1 MSQTHN
7 SRSTGAKKR
16 RTLIFLISAVL
27 CTSAYATPKV
37 VIISLDG
44 ATPRIVDQ
52 LNASGQLDPN
62 EGINLL
68 RAKGFSAQQ
77 NITIAPSLTAAA
89 HIAIA
94 TGSIAAANDVVSNTF
109 HLVASP
115 INFTISGFGAP
126 IGGYLI
132 DGPAQSPTLTA
143 VPLWQ
148 PLLENNK
155 TVATA
160 TWPGGDGV
168 NVTVPGIP
176 QSPIVQPAAERTV
189 TYTVPFGS
197 ATAPFQ
203 RGFPLTAANFAPAP
217 AQTVADLIT
226 AGHTSFSPVLQADL
240 ETFSSGGQ
248 SYSIKVAAL
257 DTTNDGMTNY
267 DTLVMFDT
275 NHGAILGPFTPTPL
289 GTGPAYIQP
298 STKISALFY
307 LEGHS
312 NKGGVRYFV
321 SQLAPDLSTVRIARS
336 SVSFIPRNAAVVAD
350 VDDINDHVGF
360 WQPQADFRIVERIDG
375 PPPTFTS
382 FPDTELE
389 AIYEELVREFV
400 TYQTNVARRA
410 ISRFPNVDLAMIYIE
425 QPDGSEHQFLAVDP
439 RQATNPTD
447 PTSIG
452 QNQDPAKLAR
462 YRNYIAIAYQVANQ
476 AVQRVIDTVG
486 TDANGVPNSNIFV
499 VSDHGFD
506 PFHTAVNANAFL
518 AANNFDSTKVRAVTS
533 GPAVNFYINL
543 AGRERNGTVTR
554 MEYLSLQ
561 QQLDRKSV
569 V

>member
-1 MSQTHN
+1 MTPTHN
-7 SRSTGAKKR
+7 SGFNCTKKR
-16 RTLIFLISAVL
+16 RLVTLLISTMICAN
-27 CTSAYATPKV
+27 AHATPKA

-44 ATPRIVDQ
+44 ATPRIIDQ
-52 LNASGQLDPN
+52 LNAAGQLNAN
-62 EGINLL
+62 EGFNLL

-132 DGPAQSPTLTA
+132 DGPAQSPELTA
-143 VPLWQ
+143 VPLWR

-168 NVTVPGIP
+168 NVAVPGITP
-176 QSPIVQPAAERTV
+176 SVIVQPAAERTV
-189 TYTVPFGS
+189 TYTVPFGA

-203 RGFPLTAANFAPAP
+203 KGFPLVAASFTPAAP
-217 AQTVADLIT
+217 QLVTDLTT
-226 AGHTSFSPVLQADL
+226 AGHPSFSAVLQANL
-240 ETFSSGGQ
+240 ETFTSGGQ
-248 SYSIKVAAL
+248 TYDIRVAAL
-257 DTTNDGMTNY
+257 DTTNDAVTNY
-267 DTLVMFDT
+267 DTLVIFAA
-275 NHGAILGPFTPTPL
+275 NHGSILGPFTATPL
-289 GTGPAYIQP
+289 GTGPAYIHP
-298 STKISALFY
+298 SAKISALFY

-336 SVSFIPRNAAVVAD
+336 SVSFIPRNAAVLAD
-350 VDDINDHVGF
+350 VDDINNNVGF
-360 WQPQADFRIVERIDG
+360 WQPQADFRIVERMDAV
-375 PPPTFTS
+375 PSTFVT

-400 TYQTNVARRA
+400 LYQTNVAQRA

-439 RQATNPTD
+439 RQPTNPTD
-447 PTSIG
+447 PNSIG
-452 QNQDPAKLAR
+452 ANQDPVKLAR
-462 YRNYIAIAYQVANQ
+462 
-476 AVQRVIDTVG
+476 
-486 TDANGVPNSNIFV
+486 
-499 VSDHGFD
+499 
-506 PFHTAVNANAFL
+506 
-518 AANNFDSTKVRAVTS
+518 
-533 GPAVNFYINL
+533 
-543 AGRERNGTVTR
+543 
-554 MEYLSLQ
+554 
-561 QQLDRKSV
+561 
-569 V
+569 